1 MYAHEWQYDNYRNF
15 SGLVFILL
23 ICGWSV
29 FQNLENMEAV
39 HGSTVRKQF
48 LMQQNLLKQKPHLS
62 FSTAVLPEN
71 DKNQTFLLGM
81 PSQREFLSDI
91 LNTTIDDSHNSS
103 SIGDVIT
110 PFQKYTSNI
119 SNIHFGMYT

>member
-1 MYAHEWQYDNYRNF
+1 MSAHGWQHDNYRNV

-29 FQNLENMEAV
+29 VQFLDNMEAV
-39 HGSTVRKQF
+39 HGSSVRKQF
-48 LMQQNLLKQKPHLS
+48 LMHQNLLKQRSYPD
-62 FSTAVLPEN
+62 FTTVVLPSN

-91 LNTTIDDSHNSS
+91 LNTTIDDSHN
-103 SIGDVIT
+103 IGDVIT
-110 PFQKYTSNI
+110 PYTSNV
-119 SNIHFGMYT
+119 SSIHFGMYT